1 METQA
6 LFTTTVKEKP
16 DDVMTCLNLF
26 RNANMLWPFV
36 FFLLPPTFLSHLPG
50 PTPPDP
56 HGFDAFESN
65 DDSRRQAAHHLS
77 DATLWFWF
85 VQFSFFSLPL
95 TYEDRVT
102 SI

>member
-26 RNANMLWPFV
+26 GNTHMLWPFV
-36 FFLLPPTFLSHLPG
+36 FFLSSPPRPTRRLSQSPARPG
-50 PTPPDP
+50 LTRPDP
-56 HGFDAFESN
+56 HGFHAFESN
-65 DDSRRQAAHHLS
+65 DDSRRQVAHQLS

-85 VQFSFFSLPL
+85 VQFSFFFL
-95 TYEDRVT
+95 YH
-102 SI
+102 